1 MFFDGGKQVAGAAI
15 VQEKY
20 TKIYAVQHPE
30 VALRMVQSRM
40 ASQNGT

>member
-20 TKIYAVQHPE
+20 TLSNTPKWRCAWSR
-30 VALRMVQSRM
+30 VAWQARTELE
-40 ASQNGT
+40 